1 MSSNIKVF
9 KFGGA
14 SIRDISRIK
23 NVGEII
29 GKYRT
34 EKTVI
39 VVSAL
44 GKTTNALEEVV
55 NSFFYDPVLLKEKMD
70 NVKSSHLEIMKELFA
85 PNHEIYNTINDFWVE
100 IDWIIEEEPQDSYDY
115 IYDQIVPIG
124 ELMSSTILAAYLAT
138 IGIRC
143 TWIDARDIIKT
154 DNIYREGSIIWDST
168 VKNAKSIL
176 HSAFEEND
184 VVITQGFIGSTSD
197 NNTVTLGREGSDFSA
212 AILSYCIDA
221 EDMTIWKDVPGVL
234 SADPRLFDN
243 VVKLDHL
250 SYLEAVEMTY
260 YGASVIHP
268 KTIKPLQNKNIPLRV
283 KSFLEPEGQGTL
295 ISNRPDLHYPPIVV
309 VEKNQTQLSI
319 SPKDFSFVVE
329 HHLAHL
335 FQLFAKHRLFVNMM
349 RNTAVS
355 FSVIVTNIPERIDAV
370 LEELQSDFNTSK
382 EEDLELI
389 TVRHYT
395 QDVVDNLKKDKL
407 VLQEEAIHNTIQ
419 MVVKDVP
426 VLVRKG

>member
-1 MSSNIKVF
+1 MNNIKVF

-14 SIRDISRIK
+14 SIRDISRIA

-29 GKYRT
+29 SKYRA
-34 EKTVI
+34 EKTII

-44 GKTTNALEEVV
+44 GKTTNALEDVV
-55 NSFFYDPVLLKEKMD
+55 NSFFYNPSELKEKMD
-70 NVKSSHLEIMKELFA
+70 FVKSTHLEIMKELFA
-85 PNHEIYNTINDFWVE
+85 PDHEIYNTINDMWVE
-100 IDWIIEEEPQDSYDY
+100 IDWIIEESPQDPYDY

-124 ELMSSTILAAYLAT
+124 EMMSSLILAEYVKK
-138 IGIRC
+138 IGIKC
-143 TWIDARDIIKT
+143 AWIDARDMIKT
-154 DNIYREGSIIWDST
+154 DSIYREASIIWDST
-168 VKNAKSIL
+168 IKNSKSML
-176 HSAFEEND
+176 YAAFEEND
-184 VVITQGFIGSTSD
+184 VVVTQGFIGSTSD

-221 EDMTIWKDVPGVL
+221 EDMTIWKDVPGIL

-243 VVKLDHL
+243 VVKIDQL

-283 KSFLEPEGQGTL
+283 KSFLEPEGQGSL
-295 ISNRPDLHYPPIVV
+295 ISNRQDLHYPPIVV
-309 VEKNQTQLSI
+309 VEKDQTLLSI

-329 HHLAHL
+329 HHLARL

-355 FSVIVTNIPERIDAV
+355 FSVIVTNIPERIDAL
-370 LEELQSDFNTSK
+370 LEELSTDFNTYK
-382 EEDLELI
+382 EEGLELI

-395 QDVVDNLKKDKL
+395 QEVVDNLKKDKL

-426 VLVRKG
+426 VLVRKN